1 MGLNYNQEDFMGLD
15 RFFQD
20 AVSSS
25 NTNANAASS
34 IEVEMYECDCMYPTF
49 AEIARRSGQPE
60 IGAMF
65 DAIAKEEGM
74 HAQLLTKLY
83 AELEV
88 KDSAETLEAKRLVST
103 IEAQIDAVASDS
115 RGLRRALETALEVE
129 TIESQKTYPAFAK
142 LAAQQGQLD
151 VAEAFDAIVK
161 SETKHANW
169 VKRALENLLE
179 VA

>member
-20 AVSSS
+20 AVSHN
-25 NTNANAASS
+25 NTDANAASS

-83 AELEV
+83 SELEV

-103 IEAQIDAVASDS
+103 IESQIDAVASDS

-142 LAAQQGQLD
+142 LAAEQGNVE
-151 VAEAFDAIVK
+151 VATAFEAIVK